1 MSNLADTF
9 PYTGPVTN
17 PSYPAYTGTTAPA
30 NPTIGTIWFNPTG
43 RIMQVFTARGWQTA
57 TGGGGTAGGR
67 LVDLTDVDAMG
78 SLDGDILVFDST
90 SSTWQAVALDLDY
103 GRY

>member
-1 MSNLADTF
+1 
-9 PYTGPVTN
+9 
-17 PSYPAYTGTTAPA
+17 
-30 NPTIGTIWFNPTG
+30 
-43 RIMQVFTARGWQTA
+43 MQVFTARGWQTA

-67 LVDLTDVDAMG
+67 LVDLTVVDAMG

>member
-1 MSNLADTF
+1 MSNLADNF

-30 NPTIGTIWFNPTG
+30 NPTIGTIWFNPTSG
-43 RIMQVFTARGWQTA
+43 IMQVFTATGWQA
-57 TGGGGTAGGR
+57 ASGGGTAGGR

-78 SLDGDILVFDST
+78 ALDGDILVYDLT